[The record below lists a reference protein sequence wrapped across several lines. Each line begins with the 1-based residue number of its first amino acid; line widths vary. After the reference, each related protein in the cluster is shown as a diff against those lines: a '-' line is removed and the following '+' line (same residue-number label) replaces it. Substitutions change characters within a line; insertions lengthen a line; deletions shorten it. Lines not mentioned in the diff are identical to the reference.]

1 MGLPV
6 AGGHATN
13 LVALNR
19 MALTSKSAEISNA
32 ARAPDMKPLIS
43 SIGEP
48 NSATRKKFAVGGDS
62 RPRMPFEQGRCAPSH
77 LQILTMMS
85 GMNDSCHRSISL
97 SQTSQ

>member
-62 RPRMPFEQGRCAPSH
+62 APACRSSKDAVRRPTF
-77 LQILTMMS
+77 
-85 GMNDSCHRSISL
+85 RS
-97 SQTSQ
+97 